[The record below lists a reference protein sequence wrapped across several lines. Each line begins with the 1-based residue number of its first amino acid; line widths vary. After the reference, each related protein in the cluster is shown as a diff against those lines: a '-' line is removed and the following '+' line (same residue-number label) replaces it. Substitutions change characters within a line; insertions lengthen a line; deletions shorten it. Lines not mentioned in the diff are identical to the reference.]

1 MRGSSGP
8 ASRLPSTTARLPG
21 DDNNWRKRYRTQID
35 STDGEEEPSEANAL
49 KENRPAYR

>member
-1 MRGSSGP
+1 
-8 ASRLPSTTARLPG
+8 LPSTTARLPG

-35 STDGEEEPSEANAL
+35 STDGEEEASEANAL